1 MDGKTARQR
10 QELLLEMARIERMET
25 GSLSEEYREAPGPS
39 GQSQRHGPYFKHQAW
54 VAGRNRTR
62 RVPASEAPALRE
74 AVEGRQRFESL
85 SAKFIELTVAA
96 TRGEDPSKKNSAKL
110 LRKSAAAKR
119 KRS

>member
-1 MDGKTARQR
+1 MNEKIARQR

-25 GSLSEEYREAPGPS
+25 GSVSEEYREAPAS
-39 GQSQRHGPYFKHQAW
+39 GGSPQRRGPYFKHQVW
-54 VAGRNRTR
+54 VGGRNRSR

-85 SAKFIELTVAA
+85 SAEFIELTVAA
-96 TRGEDPSKKNSAKL
+96 TRGEDRSKKNSAKL
-110 LRKSAAAKR
+110 SGKSDAAKR

>member
-1 MDGKTARQR
+1 MNGNIARQR

-25 GSLSEEYREAPGPS
+25 GSLSEEYREVPASGGPP
-39 GQSQRHGPYFKHQAW
+39 QRHGPYFKHQAW
-54 VAGRNRTR
+54 VGGRNRTR

-85 SAKFIELTVAA
+85 SAEFIELTVAA

-110 LRKSAAAKR
+110 SGKSAAAKR

>member
-1 MDGKTARQR
+1 MNGKIARQR

-25 GSLSEEYREAPGPS
+25 GSLSEEYREVPGS
-39 GQSQRHGPYFKHQAW
+39 GGPPQRQGPYFKHQAW
-54 VAGRNRTR
+54 VSGRNRSR

-85 SAKFIELTVAA
+85 SAEFIELTVAA

-110 LRKSAAAKR
+110 SGKSAAAKR